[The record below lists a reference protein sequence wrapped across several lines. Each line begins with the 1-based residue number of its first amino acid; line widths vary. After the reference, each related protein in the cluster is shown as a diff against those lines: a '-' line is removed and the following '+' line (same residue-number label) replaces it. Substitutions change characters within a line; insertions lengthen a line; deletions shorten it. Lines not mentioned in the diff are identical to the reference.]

1 MRTQELHPLTEK
13 INKKQK
19 ANSKQLRTDALQWLA
34 KTFPAAFDDSESIH
48 PLKAGIMLD
57 ILAHAD
63 KLPELSLSKSKLREA
78 VILFTRRID
87 YLVCLKAREMR
98 IDLDGNPTV
107 LVSEEEALQAA
118 DKIKKQIEKAAKIA
132 RQNATPHD
140 TAYPASK
147 NSPPPKTMLTSY
159 PYTNDIHYD
168 TQPNPASRSS
178 ASVIIK
184 HKTLKPFDPVAVAR
198 LKEKLGLGINQ
209 STSN

>member
-19 ANSKQLRTDALQWLA
+19 ANSKQLRTEAMQWLA

-48 PLKAGIMLD
+48 PLKAGIMHD
-57 ILAHAD
+57 ILAHAEKIPD
-63 KLPELSLSKSKLREA
+63 LNLSKSKLREA

-107 LVSEEEALQAA
+107 LVSEEEAVQAT

-132 RQNATPHD
+132 RQNATTQD
-140 TAYPASK
+140 TSYPASK
-147 NSPPPKTMLTSY
+147 HSSAPKTIVTPY

-168 TQPNPASRSS
+168 TQPTSASRNS
-178 ASVIIK
+178 APVIIK

-198 LKEKLGLGINQ
+198 LKEKLGLGATQ
-209 STSN
+209 ASSN